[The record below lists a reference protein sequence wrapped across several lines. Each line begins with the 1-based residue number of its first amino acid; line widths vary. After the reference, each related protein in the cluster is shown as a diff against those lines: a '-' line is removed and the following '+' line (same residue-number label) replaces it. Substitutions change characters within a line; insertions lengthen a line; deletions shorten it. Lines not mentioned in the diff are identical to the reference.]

1 VTDRAPPLDGFVA
14 AGFEPVR
21 EQVLAHFAAD
31 EELGCQIAASID
43 GETVFELAAGWADRE
58 RTRAMTRDTLVPVF
72 SSSKPMSALVIAW
85 LVDQGR
91 LAYDQPVADLWPAF
105 AAHGKGHV
113 TVAQAL
119 SHQAGVPGIPSDW
132 TGEDWFDTEKTAA
145 RVASLEPMWEPGTAT
160 GYHPI
165 TWGVIAGE
173 IARRAD
179 ADGRTLGTILR
190 EQIAGPA
197 HADFWI
203 GLPASE
209 HDRVASM
216 RKPNALPEFGDLN
229 APTRHAFLQP
239 WSSTRAETPAL
250 FRSAEIPAANGHGT
264 ALGLATLAQAYAR
277 GGRIG
282 DDQVI
287 SLQTIAEAMKERASG
302 PDLVLPYDLSFG
314 VGLLRNRPGKTIYGP
329 GARTVGHTGHGG
341 SCVMADPDRG
351 LTFAY
356 AMNKQSGALV
366 IDPRAQA
373 LIGALYGAL

>member
-1 VTDRAPPLDGFVA
+1 MTDAPPLDGFVA
-14 AGFEPVR
+14 PGFEPVR
-21 EQVLAHFAAD
+21 DQVLAHFEAG
-31 EELGCQIAASID
+31 EELGCQVAATID
-43 GETVFELAAGWADRE
+43 GETVLDLAAGWSDRE
-58 RTRAMTRDTLVPVF
+58 RTRTMTRDTLIPVF
-72 SSSKPMSALVIAW
+72 SSSKPMSALAIAW

-91 LAYDQPVADLWPAF
+91 LFYDQPVADLWPEF
-105 AAHGKGHV
+105 AAEGKGEV

-119 SHQAGVPGIPSDW
+119 SHQAGLSGIPDDW
-132 TGEDWFDTEKTAA
+132 TPEAWFDTEKAAA
-145 RVASLEPMWEPGTAT
+145 RVASLKPMWEPGTAT

-190 EQIAGPA
+190 EEIAGPA
-197 HADFWI
+197 GAEFWI
-203 GLPASE
+203 GLPESE
-209 HDRVASM
+209 HARVSSM
-216 RKPNALPEFGDLN
+216 RKPNALPEFGEIN
-229 APTRHAFLQP
+229 APTRAAFLQV
-239 WSSTRAETPAL
+239 WSSTRSETPAA

-277 GGRIG
+277 AGKMG

-287 SLQTIAEAMKERASG
+287 SSRTIGEAMKERASG
-302 PDLVLPYDLSFG
+302 QDLVLPYDLSFG
-314 VGLLRNRPGKTIYGP
+314 VGLIRNRPGKTIYGP
-329 GARTVGHTGHGG
+329 GARSVGHTGHGG

-351 LTFAY
+351 LTFGY
-356 AMNKQSGALV
+356 AMNRQSGALV